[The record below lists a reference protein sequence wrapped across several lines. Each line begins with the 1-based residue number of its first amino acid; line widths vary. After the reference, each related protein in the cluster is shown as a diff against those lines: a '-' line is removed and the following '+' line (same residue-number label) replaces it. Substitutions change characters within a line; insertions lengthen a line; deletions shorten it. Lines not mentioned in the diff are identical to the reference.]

1 MEYKLMLA
9 NCIILFDSQRPLRIE
24 EEWQHF
30 LTHADAEP
38 ELEIRISWDWEQAKK
53 PKGQRMGQNLL
64 QSYYYGEDGWF
75 CVSEESKHGILT
87 SVSYEAN
94 LKNMVC
100 TIREAPFLSAPDS
113 IGRVMRALPLREI
126 LLQFQTVLLH
136 ASQVL
141 CKEKGII
148 FTAPSGTG
156 KTTQAHLWEQ
166 YKAAEII
173 CNDRVLIRKCSE
185 QYQTYGFPLDGSEPV
200 HKNKSGELGAIVLL
214 EQGKENHIRRL
225 SVSSAISRLMEQ
237 TVLDEWNAASRERTL
252 LFLMDMVTAV
262 PVYSLTCT
270 SDVRAVE
277 ILWEQLKFEGVI

>member
-9 NCIILFDSQRPLRIE
+9 DCIILFDSQRPLRIE

-30 LTHADAEP
+30 LTHTDAEP

-126 LLQFQTVLLH
+126 LLRFQTVLLH
-136 ASQVL
+136 ASQVSY
-141 CKEKGII
+141 KNKGIL
-148 FTAPSGTG
+148 FTAPSGSG
-156 KTTQAHLWEQ
+156 KTTQARLWEQ
-166 YKAAEII
+166 YKEAEII
-173 CNDRVLIRKCSE
+173 CNDRVLIRKCLDR
-185 QYQTYGFPLDGSEPV
+185 YQTYGFPLDGSQPI
-200 HKNKSGELGAIVLL
+200 HKNKSCELGAIVLL
-214 EQGKENHIRRL
+214 EQGKENHIQRL
-225 SVSSAISRLMEQ
+225 PVSSAVSRLMEQ

-252 LFLMDMVTAV
+252 LFWVDMVVTV
-262 PVYSLTCT
+262 PVYLLTCT
-270 SDVRAVE
+270 PDVHAVE
-277 ILWEQLKFEGVI
+277 TLREQLQFEGVI